1 MLCWHKL
8 IAIAIVLLCFFTSIK
23 NSHAEQPQKNTVDIG
38 INSLYLGYNA
48 SDEIKEHG
56 MMYGIVVSYRYL
68 YSNLMFKVEGLL
80 NFGTVDYSSPSS
92 ERLDNADSELFERRI
107 LFGYHLPLSE
117 LSFITSYIGIGFRKI
132 RTGLDKKFM
141 ASNETYYK
149 TINYDYIP
157 IGINFSQDLNEVW
170 SYTVTAE
177 YDIFL
182 NGKVQYTVMNYSD
195 FGYVMDKVNINQKS
209 GYGLRGSV
217 EIQKKINEFSSLAIE
232 PFVRYW
238 NIAESD
244 STDVSYY
251 KGVQIGEKRE
261 PENHTIETGI
271 NVILRLRF

>member
-1 MLCWHKL
+1 M
-8 IAIAIVLLCFFTSIK
+8 
-23 NSHAEQPQKNTVDIG
+23 
-38 INSLYLGYNA
+38 
-48 SDEIKEHG
+48 
-56 MMYGIVVSYRYL
+56 
-68 YSNLMFKVEGLL
+68 
-80 NFGTVDYSSPSS
+80 
-92 ERLDNADSELFERRI
+92 
-107 LFGYHLPLSE
+107 
-117 LSFITSYIGIGFRKI
+117 
-132 RTGLDKKFM
+132 DKKFV

-157 IGINFSQDLNEVW
+157 IGINFSQDLNRVW

-182 NGKVQYTVMNYSD
+182 NGKIQYTVMNYSD

-244 STDVSYY
+244 STDVSYI
-251 KGVQIGEKRE
+251 KEFKLAR
-261 PENHTIETGI
+261 
-271 NVILRLRF
+271 NVSLKTAL